1 MLSVAYRGG
10 GGGSKGRQ
18 KISSGERG
26 GGAHRKSGA
35 QVNIL
40 VNEEMTKKVNRNFG
54 GRNVFSRKALSQM
67 TALTTLLLGMPLVA
81 LNL

>member
-1 MLSVAYRGG
+1 MVAV
-10 GGGSKGRQ
+10 KVVK